1 MGWAVIDS
9 IFQTKKNKRVLIKT
23 AMSVEASSQ
32 HTEVLFNEINKLIK
46 KVGLSKA
53 VLQLKAINKSQK
65 KMVGELATYEFIIR
79 TVIQCFGI
87 TETQLYDDKSKFT
100 ATDARRTSYYLI
112 KKYLRYSS
120 ESIAMQFNKGSS
132 TVRESIIELE
142 VMIKDGGKFGSKEY
156 LDKHRKSEL
165 KVIDFVE
172 SANKV
177 KEKKENGNN

>member
-1 MGWAVIDS
+1 
-9 IFQTKKNKRVLIKT
+9 
-23 AMSVEASSQ
+23 MSVEASNQ

-65 KMVGELATYEFIIR
+65 KMVGDLATYEFIIR
-79 TVIQCFGI
+79 SVIQSFGI

-132 TVRESIIELE
+132 TIREAVIELE
-142 VMIKDGGKFGSKEY
+142 TMIQDGDRFANKEY
-156 LDKHRKSEL
+156 LEKHRKSEA
-165 KVIDFVE
+165 KVIEFIE
-172 SANKV
+172 NEEKIKNK
-177 KEKKENGNN
+177 KGQN

>member
-1 MGWAVIDS
+1 
-9 IFQTKKNKRVLIKT
+9 
-23 AMSVEASSQ
+23 MSVEASNQ

-65 KMVGELATYEFIIR
+65 KMVGDLATYEFIIR
-79 TVIQCFGI
+79 SVIQSFGI

-132 TVRESIIELE
+132 TIREAVIELE
-142 VMIKDGGKFGSKEY
+142 TMIQDGDRFGNKEY
-156 LDKHRKSEL
+156 LEKHRKSEA
-165 KVIDFVE
+165 KVIEFIE
-172 SANKV
+172 NEERAKNK
-177 KEKKENGNN
+177 KN